1 MVDKENKY
9 EIRKFEDGGF
19 SLDIRVSFDE
29 NTIWLS
35 ANEIALLLER
45 DVKTIRKHINNI
57 IESNDINIPNNT
69 QKLRLVGVKQKV
81 SLYSLDVITCICNR
95 VKTKRVN
102 IFNEW
107 VTKTLNDSKELNNQ
121 SLNQKSFYNANNYEI
136 VRFENGSVSLDINV
150 SPYEDTV

>member
-107 VTKTLNDSKELNNQ
+107 VTKTLKESKELNNQ